1 MAINFPVTT
10 NQATDGS
17 FTHTASGITWAWD
30 GTTWNAQGV
39 TGTYSLPTA
48 SSTVLGGIKVGSNL
62 TIAGDGTLAAQ
73 TGASVNCFSTIQVS
87 GQNNVVADSN
97 NDTLTFAA
105 GTNVTL
111 ATNNSSDTI
120 TINAAGGALTI
131 QDEGTDLATD
141 ATTLNFVGAGVTASG
156 TGATKTITI
165 TGGGGGGSGL
175 QARTTANTAT
185 ASIADGASAN
195 IEIAAAKTYALQKIQ
210 TDAAAWVTLY
220 VSAAARTADASRNE
234 TTDPLPGAGVIAE
247 VITSDGAIQNIT
259 PGTLGWNDES
269 TPTTDAYLKVV
280 NKSGSTQAI
289 TVTLHFVALEA

>member
-10 NQATDGS
+10 NEATDGS

-39 TGTYSLPTA
+39 TGTYTLPTA
-48 SSTVLGGIKVGSNL
+48 SSTVLGGVKVGSNL
-62 TIAGDGTLAAQ
+62 TISGDGTLAAQ
-73 TGASVNCFSTIQVS
+73 TGASVNCFSTIAVS
-87 GQNNVVADSN
+87 GQNSVTADSN

-111 ATNNSSDTI
+111 ATNASSDTI

-131 QDEGTDLATD
+131 QEEGVSLATD

-165 TGGGGGGSGL
+165 TGGGGSGL
-175 QARTTANTAT
+175 QARTTANAAT
-185 ASIADGASAN
+185 GSIADGASAN
-195 IEIAAAKTYALQKIQ
+195 IQIVAAKTYALQKIQ
-210 TDAAAWVTLY
+210 TSAAAWVTLY
-220 VSAAARTADASRNE
+220 VSDAARTADASRNE
-234 TTDPLPGAGVIAE
+234 TTDPLPGSGVIAE

-259 PGTLGWNDES
+259 PGTLGWNDEA
-269 TPTTDAYLKVV
+269 TPTTDAYLKIV

>member
-1 MAINFPVTT
+1 MAINFPTT
-10 NQATDGS
+10 TGQATDGS

-39 TGTYSLPTA
+39 TGTYTLPTA
-48 SSTVLGGIKVGSNL
+48 SATILGGVKVGSNL

-87 GQNNVVADSN
+87 GQNNITADSN
-97 NDTLTFAA
+97 SDTLTFAA
-105 GTNVTL
+105 GTNISL
-111 ATNNSSDTI
+111 ATNASSDTI

-131 QDEGTDLATD
+131 QEEGVSLATD
-141 ATTLNFVGAGVTASG
+141 ATTLNFVGAGVTATG

-165 TGGGGGGSGL
+165 TGGGGSGL
-175 QARTTANTAT
+175 QARTSANAAT

-195 IEIAAAKTYALQKIQ
+195 IQITAAKTYALQKIQ
-210 TDAAAWVTLY
+210 TSAAAWVTLY
-220 VSAAARTADASRNE
+220 VSDAARTADASRNE

-247 VITSDGAIQNIT
+247 VITSDVAIQNIT
-259 PGTLGWNDES
+259 PGTLGWNDEA

>member
-1 MAINFPVTT
+1 MAINFPTT
-10 NQATDGS
+10 TGQATDGS

-39 TGTYSLPTA
+39 TGTYTLPTA
-48 SSTVLGGIKVGSNL
+48 SATILGGVKVGSNL

-87 GQNNVVADSN
+87 GQNNITADSN
-97 NDTLTFAA
+97 SDTLTFAA
-105 GTNVTL
+105 GTNISL
-111 ATNNSSDTI
+111 ATNASSDTI

-131 QDEGTDLATD
+131 QEEGVSLATD
-141 ATTLNFVGAGVTASG
+141 ATTLNFVGAGVTATG

-165 TGGGGGGSGL
+165 TGGGGSGL
-175 QARTTANTAT
+175 QARTSANAAT

-195 IEIAAAKTYALQKIQ
+195 IQITAAKTYALQKIQ
-210 TDAAAWVTLY
+210 TSAAAWVTLY
-220 VSAAARTADASRNE
+220 VSDAARTADASRNE

-259 PGTLGWNDES
+259 PGTLGWNDEA